1 MSKPA
6 SAELYA
12 FWLFDASLFAIQ
24 SAIHRVIH
32 ELRFD
37 EVGMTIRTR
46 GNSVKGTLSLYKRV
60 PKRYAVVE
68 PRKYVWISLKTDSAS
83 TAKMKGDAVWDKMIA
98 AWEAKL
104 AGADGDAEQLFA
116 AARDLAEAKG
126 FRYLRADKVAKLP
139 LNEIRDRLSAVTRSG
154 DKPNSIDMR
163 EAAAL
168 LGGAKEPSLIIS
180 RCLNLYWTLAK
191 DRTLGKSPD
200 QIRRWENPRKK
211 AIQNL
216 IQVIGDKPIDQ
227 ITGDDMLDFRNW
239 WVERLEVEHLTPSSA
254 NKDLIHLGDVLKT
267 VNQMKRL
274 GLVLPLSDLTLKD
287 IEAKRRPP
295 FSREWITDRL
305 LASGALSGLNPE
317 ARTILLV
324 MINTGCRPSELA
336 ALSGNTIH
344 LAGDVPYISIEPEGR
359 QMKSVYARRTIP
371 LLGVSLDAI
380 RAYPEGFPRYRGSS
394 AGLSATVNKY
404 LRENGL
410 METPDHVLYSLRHSF
425 EDRMLAAGI
434 DDRIRRDL
442 FGHRLT
448 REKYGD
454 GATLKQK
461 QTMLQAAAL

>member
-1 MSKPA
+1 
-6 SAELYA
+6 
-12 FWLFDASLFAIQ
+12 
-24 SAIHRVIH
+24 
-32 ELRFD
+32 
-37 EVGMTIRTR
+37 MTIRTR
-46 GNSVKGTLSLYKRV
+46 GNSVKSTLYLYKRV
-60 PKRYAVVE
+60 PKRYASVE
-68 PRKYVWISLKTDSAS
+68 PRKLVWVSLKTDSAS
-83 TAKMKGDAVWDKMIA
+83 TAKMKGDAVWEQLIA

-104 AGADGDAEQLFA
+104 AGADGDAEQSFA

-126 FRYLRADKVAKLP
+126 FRYLRADKVAELP
-139 LNEIRDRLSAVTRSG
+139 LEEIRDRISAVTRAN
-154 DKPNSIDMR
+154 DKQNSIDLR
-163 EAAAL
+163 EASAL
-168 LGGAKEPSLIIS
+168 LGGAREPSLVIS
-180 RCLNLYWTLAK
+180 RCLELYWSLAK

-216 IQVIGDKPIDQ
+216 VQVIGDKPIDQ

-239 WVERLEVEHLTPSSA
+239 WVERLEVEELTPNSA

-267 VNQMKRL
+267 VNRMKRL
-274 GLVLPLSDLTLKD
+274 GLVLPLSDLALKD
-287 IEAKRRPP
+287 IEAKTRPP
-295 FSREWITDRL
+295 FSREWITGRL
-305 LASGALSGLNPE
+305 LAPGALNGLNAE

-336 ALSGNTIH
+336 ALSGNTIR
-344 LAGDVPYISIEPEGR
+344 LEEDVPYISIEPEGR
-359 QMKSVYARRTIP
+359 QMKSAYARRTIP

-380 RAYPEGFPRYRGSS
+380 RACPEGFPRYRGSS

-434 DDRIRRDL
+434 DDRVRRDL

-461 QTMLQAAAL
+461 QAMLQAAAL